1 MVSKYIFQ
9 NSCFTLIIIFALIFA
24 AQVNAQSV
32 ENATPLKR
40 QNIRVSL
47 TGKITDIKTGQPLAG
62 ASIYFSDIK
71 SGSVSNDKGQY
82 KIQNLPPGRY
92 LVEVSFLGYTSVI
105 DHIDLKGDVQRNF
118 TLNPSVVENE
128 AVTVTGV
135 STATSVRKS
144 PVPVDILKR
153 QDLLKTSSTNLI
165 DALSRTPG
173 VSQISTGPAISK
185 PTIRGLGYNRLV
197 VVNDGMR
204 QEGQQ
209 WGDEHGIEIDEYS
222 VNKVEVLKGPASI
235 MYGSDALAGVINIL
249 TNVPIAEGTIKAN
262 ILSNYQTN
270 NGMLGLNGNMAGN
283 INGFNWNLYA
293 SHKSAYDYTNKYDGR
308 VFNSKFNER
317 NFGGYVGLNKSWG
330 YSHLLVSNFD
340 QSLGLTEGDRDSI
353 TGQFTKLVNASGLEK
368 EIIAGGDDFK
378 SRDLFVPKQHIQH
391 FKISTDN
398 SFRAG
403 NGRLTL
409 NLGFQ
414 RNQRQEFG
422 NVLEPEEKKLYFD
435 LKTINYNLQYHF
447 PQNNNWENTIGINGM
462 QQNNTN
468 KGIEALIPAYNLFDA
483 GGFIYSKKSFD
494 KLTVSGGLRIDNR
507 TLHSKELLKGSDIK
521 FQKFRKDFTNLS
533 GSAGFSYETSKA
545 VTLKLNVARGFRA
558 PSIPE
563 LASNGAHGGT
573 NRYEYGERNLKSETS
588 LQADAGVDINTEHV
602 SFSANIFYNSI
613 KNFIYYRKLS
623 SVTGSDSVIN
633 IGGRDNLAF
642 RFDQNNARLYGA
654 EFNLDIHPHPLD
666 WLHIENTFS
675 YVRGIL
681 SEAQDGSKNLPFIP
695 AGRLVSQVRSD
706 FSKKGNLFRNAYVMI
721 EADNTFAQNHPFT
734 GYNTETNTPGYTLF
748 NAGLGADITSK
759 GKTLFSVYLAAKNI
773 TDVAYQSNLSRLK
786 YTAEN
791 PITGRM
797 GVFNMGRNFSA
808 KVNIPLSFA
817 VKQGR
822 MLDPS

>member
-1 MVSKYIFQ
+1 MVSKYIIILGISVRFLVI
-9 NSCFTLIIIFALIFA
+9 SSLLFTSLIVS
-24 AQVNAQSV
+24 AQDAGNTTSPPRKQIA
-32 ENATPLKR
+32 
-40 QNIRVSL
+40 RVSL
-47 TGKITDIKTGQPLAG
+47 AGKVTDLKSGQPLAG

-71 SGSVSNDKGQY
+71 SGSVSNEQGRY
-82 KIQNLPPGRY
+82 KISNLPKGRY
-92 LVEVSFLGYTSVI
+92 LVEVSFLGYTSVV
-105 DHIDLKGDVQRNF
+105 DHIDLKGDIQRDF

-135 STATSVRKS
+135 SSATSIRKS
-144 PVPVDILKR
+144 AVPVDILKR

-222 VNKVEVLKGPASI
+222 VNKVEILKGPASI

-249 TNVPIAEGTIKAN
+249 TNVPIAEGTVKAN

-270 NGMLGLNGNMAGN
+270 NGMLGLNANVAGN
-283 INGFNWNLYA
+283 INGFNWNAYG

-308 VFNSKFNER
+308 VFNSKFGER
-317 NFGGYVGLNKSWG
+317 NFGGYVGVNKSWG

-340 QSLGLTEGDRDSI
+340 QTLGLTEGNRDSV
-353 TGQFTKLVNASGLEK
+353 TGQFTKLIN
-368 EIIAGGDDFK
+368 AGGIDKEVVATNDDFK
-378 SRDLFVPKQHIQH
+378 SRDLFIPKQHIQH
-391 FKISTDN
+391 FKVSTDN

-403 NGRLTL
+403 DGRITL

-422 NVLEPEEKKLYFD
+422 NVLDPEEKSLYFD
-435 LKTINYNLQYHF
+435 LKTVNYNLQYHL
-447 PQNNNWENTIGINGM
+447 PQNNNWETTIGVNGM

-468 KGIEALIPAYNLFDA
+468 RGVEVLIPAYNLFDV

-494 KLTVSGGLRIDNR
+494 KLTLSGGLRLDNR
-507 TLHSKELLKGSDIK
+507 ALRSKELLEGSDVK
-521 FQKFRKDFTNLS
+521 FQQFSKNFTNLS
-533 GSAGFSYETSKA
+533 GSIGFSYETSKA
-545 VTLKLNVARGFRA
+545 VTLKLNLARGFRA

-563 LASNGAHGGT
+563 LASNGAHEGT

-588 LQADAGVDINTEHV
+588 LQADAGIDINTEHV
-602 SFSANIFYNSI
+602 SFSANLFYNSI
-613 KNFIYYRKLS
+613 KNFIFYRKLS
-623 SVTGSDSVIN
+623 SVNGGDSVIVTD
-633 IGGRDNLAF
+633 GHANLAF
-642 RFDQNNARLYGA
+642 RFDQNDARLYGA

-675 YVRGIL
+675 YVRGTL
-681 SEAQDGSKNLPFIP
+681 SEAQDGSNNLPFIP
-695 AGRLVSQVRSD
+695 AGRLVNQVRGD
-706 FSKKGNLFRNAYVMI
+706 FSKKGKLFRNAYLLI
-721 EADNTFAQNHPFT
+721 EADNTFAQNHAFT
-734 GYNTETNTPGYTLF
+734 GYNTETTTPSYSLF
-748 NAGLGADITSK
+748 NAGLGGDITSK
-759 GKTLFSVYLAAKNI
+759 GKTIFSIYLSAKNI

-786 YTAEN
+786 YTDINAV
-791 PITGRM
+791 TGRM
-797 GVFNMGRNFSA
+797 GVFNMGRNFSF
-808 KVNIPLSFA
+808 KVNIPLSFE
-817 VKQGR
+817 VKK
-822 MLDPS
+822 P

>member
-1 MVSKYIFQ
+1 MGTVYICNMVSKYMLRKIINF
-9 NSCFTLIIIFALIFA
+9 LIVILASLGSA
-24 AQVNAQSV
+24 YVNAQGT
-32 ENATPLKR
+32 ENVAPPKKVS
-40 QNIRVSL
+40 IRVTL
-47 TGKITDIKTGQPLAG
+47 TGKITDVKSGQPLAG

-71 SGSVSNDKGQY
+71 SGSVSNDKGLY
-82 KIQNLPPGRY
+82 KIQNLPAGRY
-92 LVEVSFLGYTSVI
+92 LVEVSFLGYTSII
-105 DHIDLKGDVQRNF
+105 DHIDLKGDVQKDF

-135 STATSVRKS
+135 SAATSVRKS
-144 PVPVDILKR
+144 SVPVDILKR

-165 DALSRTPG
+165 DALSKTPG

-249 TNVPIAEGTIKAN
+249 TNVPVAEGTIKGN

-270 NGMLGLNGNMAGN
+270 NGMFGLNANVAGN
-283 INGFNWNLYA
+283 INGFNWNVYG

-308 VFNSKFNER
+308 VFNSKFSEK
-317 NFGGYVGLNKSWG
+317 NFGGYVGVNKSWG

-340 QSLGLTEGDRDSI
+340 QVLGLTEGDRDSV
-353 TGQFTKLVNASGLEK
+353 TGQFTKLIDAGGIEK
-368 EIIAGGDDFK
+368 EVIATDADFK

-398 SFRAG
+398 SFTVG
-403 NGRLTL
+403 EGRITL

-422 NVLEPEEKKLYFD
+422 NVLDPDEKSLYFD
-435 LKTINYNLQYHF
+435 LKTVNYNLQYHF
-447 PQNNNWENTIGINGM
+447 PQNNDWETTIGMNGM
-462 QQNNTN
+462 QQGNTN
-468 KGIEALIPAYNLFDA
+468 KGVEVLIPAYNLFDI
-483 GGFIYSKKSFD
+483 GGFIYSKKSLD
-494 KLTVSGGLRIDNR
+494 KLTLSGGLRIDNR
-507 TLHSKELLKGSDIK
+507 SLRSRELLEAGDVK
-521 FQKFRKDFTNLS
+521 FQKFTKDFTNLS
-533 GSAGFSYETSKA
+533 GSVGFSYETSKA
-545 VTLKLNVARGFRA
+545 VTLKLNLARGFRA

-563 LASNGAHGGT
+563 LASNGAHEGT
-573 NRYEYGERNLKSETS
+573 NRYEYGERDLKSETS
-588 LQADAGVDINTEHV
+588 LQADAGIDINTEHV
-602 SFSANIFYNSI
+602 SFSANVFYNSI

-623 SVTGSDSVIN
+623 SVSGADSVVVIDGHN
-633 IGGRDNLAF
+633 NMAF

-675 YVRGIL
+675 YVRGTL
-681 SEAQDGSKNLPFIP
+681 SESQDGSNNLPFIP
-695 AGRLVSQVRSD
+695 AGRLLSQLRGD
-706 FSKKGNLFRNAYVMI
+706 FSKKGKLFRNAYLMV

-734 GYNTETNTPGYTLF
+734 GYNTETNTSGYTLF
-748 NAGLGADITSK
+748 NAGVGGDVTSK
-759 GKTLFSVYLAAKNI
+759 GKTLFSIYLAAKNI
-773 TDVAYQSNLSRLK
+773 TDVAYQNNLSRLK

-791 PITGRM
+791 PITNRM
-797 GVFNMGRNFSA
+797 GVFNMGRNFSF
-808 KVNIPLSFA
+808 KVNIPLTFA
-817 VKQGR
+817 VN
-822 MLDPS
+822 

>member
-1 MVSKYIFQ
+1 MLLHPSFV
-9 NSCFTLIIIFALIFA
+9 LITIIAFLSAGG
-24 AQVNAQSV
+24 VRAQSP
-32 ENATPLKR
+32 ENAVKK
-40 QNIRVSL
+40 QNMRIQL
-47 TGKITDIKTGQPLAG
+47 TGKITDVKSGQPLAG
-62 ASIYFSDIK
+62 ASVYFSDIK
-71 SGSVSNDKGQY
+71 SGSVSNDQGQY

-92 LVEVSFLGYTSVI
+92 LVEVSFLGYTSII
-105 DHIDLKGDVQRNF
+105 DHVELRGDVKRDF

-249 TNVPIAEGTIKAN
+249 TNVPVAEGTIKGN

-270 NGMLGLNGNMAGN
+270 NGMLGLNANLAGN
-283 INGFNWNLYA
+283 INGFNWNIYG

-330 YSHLLVSNFD
+330 YSHILVSNFD
-340 QSLGLTEGDRDSI
+340 QVLGLTEGDRDSI
-353 TGQFTKLVNASGLEK
+353 TGAFTKLVNVGGTEK
-368 EIIAGGDDFK
+368 EVIAGGDDFK
-378 SRDLFVPKQHIQH
+378 SRNLFVPKQHIQH

-422 NVLEPEEKKLYFD
+422 NVLEPDEKSLYFD

-447 PQNNNWENTIGINGM
+447 PQNNSNWETTIGVNGM

-468 KGIEALIPAYNLFDA
+468 KGVEVLIPAYDLFDI
-483 GGFIYSKKSFD
+483 GGFVYSKKSFD
-494 KLTVSGGLRIDNR
+494 KLTVSGGLRVDNR
-507 TLHSKELLKGSDIK
+507 TLHSKELQEGGDIK
-521 FQKFRKDFTNLS
+521 FQKFTKQFSNLS
-533 GSAGFSYETSKA
+533 GSAGFSYETSKT
-545 VTLKLNVARGFRA
+545 VTLKLNLARGFRA

-563 LASNGAHGGT
+563 LASNGAHEGT
-573 NRYEYGERNLKSETS
+573 NRYEYGERDLKSETS

-623 SVTGSDSVIN
+623 SVNGSDSVIT
-633 IGGRDNLAF
+633 IDGHDNLAF
-642 RFDQNNARLYGA
+642 RFDQNNAKLYGA

-675 YVRGIL
+675 YVRGTL
-681 SEAQDGSKNLPFIP
+681 SEAQDGSNNLPFIP
-695 AGRLVSQVRSD
+695 ARRLVSELRGD
-706 FSKKGNLFRNAYVMI
+706 FSKRGKLFRNAYVMI

-748 NAGLGADITSK
+748 NAGIGADISK
-759 GKTLFSVYLAAKNI
+759 KSKTLFSVYLAAKNI

-791 PITGRM
+791 PVTGRI
-797 GVFNMGRNFSA
+797 GVFNMGRNFSV

-817 VKQGR
+817 VK
-822 MLDPS
+822 